1 MKNLLIFISALTA
14 TSAFADNLNANE
26 LKDVQ
31 SVIKLFKN
39 KNITA
44 ISNNI
49 TYPLHRE
56 EPIPSIANATQMK
69 QRFNQVFDTQLIQ
82 EIANSKPSQWES
94 MGWRG
99 VMLNGGT
106 IWLDGHKIK
115 AINYS
120 SDAEQ
125 KYKAQ
130 LISQQKNQLHSSVKN
145 FKTPELQFK
154 TAKFQVRIDAMPN
167 GKYRYASWGT
177 KQSQAAKPDLILNQ
191 GRVEMDGS
199 GGDHHYIFNSG
210 TYQYVVYRNVL
221 GTSETPDVTLEV
233 TQKGK
238 KILSQAGKL
247 FK

>member
-1 MKNLLIFISALTA
+1 MKNLLIFIPALTA

-115 AINYS
+115 AINYI

-130 LISQQKNQLHSSVKN
+130 LCTRQISQN
-145 FKTPELQFK
+145 PYPI
-154 TAKFQVRIDAMPN
+154 RILP
-167 GKYRYASWGT
+167 S
-177 KQSQAAKPDLILNQ
+177 
-191 GRVEMDGS
+191 
-199 GGDHHYIFNSG
+199 
-210 TYQYVVYRNVL
+210 
-221 GTSETPDVTLEV
+221 
-233 TQKGK
+233 
-238 KILSQAGKL
+238 
-247 FK
+247 

>member
-1 MKNLLIFISALTA
+1 MKNLLILISALTA

-199 GGDHHYIFNSG
+199 GGDHHYIFNIG

-221 GTSETPDVTLEV
+221 GSNETADVTLEV

-238 KILSQAGKL
+238 KILSQAGTL